1 MSVLFRKKSIEEAR
15 ALADEKTYQ
24 LKRELTPLALMLFVL
39 GATIGAGIFILPGTV
54 AALHAGPG
62 VIVSF
67 LLSGLI
73 TIAVGL
79 AYVEFASMAPV
90 AGSAYTYSYIALG
103 EIIAWI
109 VGWDLLFEFTVIT
122 STVSVGWSGYVVE
135 LLKTIG
141 IELPTAFTRDLV
153 SGGLIN
159 VPAILGLMFVGWIAQ
174 SGIKQSG
181 RANAVFTWTKIG
193 AILFFIAVGIF
204 HIQPEHYTPF
214 TPYGWQGVLTGA
226 ALVFFAYTGFDGVTT
241 VLEEV
246 KRPERSIPIA
256 MILGLGLLT
265 TFYVIVA
272 IVLLG
277 MVPYTELNVPDPAA
291 YALVQVGLNWG
302 GALLS
307 VAVIFGLVATMLTNG
322 LSATRILF
330 AMSRDGLLPEA
341 LAKVDEKRRVP
352 LVATYLVFA
361 AAILM
366 GGFLSIDELAQLANI
381 GGLSAFFL
389 TTLSVMIMR
398 RVRPDAPRTFR
409 VPALPIVGTFG
420 LIGTVALILSLPRLT
435 FLRFAIWLV
444 LGLVIYFAYGVRHS
458 RLNRST

>member
-1 MSVLFRKKSIEEAR
+1 KKSIEEAR